1 MSLIIHVVWGKR
13 LFQVCWNN
21 WFEKTG
27 EGMLSNP
34 VLAVFF
40 IFQKDEIHYYNT
52 ENKEKNKK
60 ICNESSQVA

>member
-1 MSLIIHVVWGKR
+1 
-13 LFQVCWNN
+13 
-21 WFEKTG
+21 
-27 EGMLSNP
+27 MLSNP